1 MMDLSDDF
9 GRKFKTLRVSL
20 INTCNL
26 GCVYCTC
33 GTEDIKENHLLTK
46 EYGLSVTELSAIIS
60 QLHNALNLETVRFT
74 GGEPLLYKDLP
85 QIVRSVKKL
94 GINNLKLTTNGLLLE
109 NLAEN
114 LAEAGIKSINVSLD
128 AIDEDVFY
136 KVSRRSGIHR
146 ILNGIDK
153 AISCGIEVKLN
164 SVVMKNL
171 NENQVLPLLDFAF
184 ERGLKIRFLEI
195 MAMGHL
201 FGRADEHFFSQDEM
215 LSLINS
221 RYQFTRMLRDDSS
234 TANYWQTSEGNVF
247 GIVAN
252 ESEPFCGDCNRLRLD
267 SLGNIYGC
275 LSSNFPI
282 SAKNIASEKELAE
295 KLQIAMWQKQ
305 AVKFTGSSLSM
316 LNIGG

>member
-1 MMDLSDDF
+1 MMELNDDL

-33 GTEDIKENHLLTK
+33 GTEDVKENHLLTK
-46 EYGLSVTELSAIIS
+46 EYGLSVAELSGIIS
-60 QLHNALNLETVRFT
+60 RLHNALELETVRFT
-74 GGEPLLYKDLP
+74 GGEPLLYKDLV
-85 QIVRSVKKL
+85 QIVDSVKKL
-94 GINNLKLTTNGLLLE
+94 GIHNLKLTTNGLLLE
-109 NLAEN
+109 NMAES
-114 LAEAGIKSINVSLD
+114 LAEAGISSINVSLD
-128 AIDEDVFY
+128 AIDEDIFY

-153 AISCGIEVKLN
+153 AIACGIDVKLN

-171 NENQVLPLLDFAF
+171 NKNQVLPLLNFAF
-184 ERGLKIRFLEI
+184 SRGLKIRFLEI

-201 FGRADEHFFSQDEM
+201 FGKADEHFFSQDEI
-215 LSLINS
+215 LSLIS
-221 RYQFTRMLRDDSS
+221 TRYQYDRMVRDNSA
-234 TANYWQTSEGNVF
+234 TANYWKTNDGHVF

-267 SLGNIYGC
+267 SFGNIYGC

-282 SAKNIASEKELAE
+282 SAKNIQTNKEMQE
-295 KLQIAMWQKQ
+295 KLQAAMWQKQ
-305 AVKFTGSSLSM
+305 ALKFTGSSLSM

>member
-1 MMDLSDDF
+1 MELRDDF

-33 GTEDIKENHLLTK
+33 GTEDLKENHQLTK
-46 EYGLSVTELSAIIS
+46 EQGLSVDELTAIIA
-60 QLHNALNLETVRFT
+60 QLHTALELETVRFT
-74 GGEPLLYKDLP
+74 GGEPLLYKDVVK
-85 QIVRSVKKL
+85 IVKSVKQL
-94 GINNLKLTTNGLLLE
+94 GISNLKLTTNGLLLE
-109 NLAEN
+109 NIAADLA
-114 LAEAGIKSINVSLD
+114 AAGINSINVSLD
-128 AIDEDVFY
+128 AIDEDIFY
-136 KVSRRSGIHR
+136 KISRRSGIHR

-153 AISCGIEVKLN
+153 AVACGIDVKIN
-164 SVVMKNL
+164 SVVMKGL
-171 NENQVLPLLDFAF
+171 NECQILPLLDFAF
-184 ERGLKIRFLEI
+184 ERNLKIRFLEI

-201 FGRADEHFFSQDEM
+201 FGQADKHFFSQDEI
-215 LSLINS
+215 LERIHTK
-221 RYQFTRMLRDDSS
+221 YQFSRLFRTSSS
-234 TANYWQTSEGNVF
+234 TANYWQTDAGNVF

-282 SAKNIASEKELAE
+282 SAKNITTEEELTD
-295 KLQIAMWQKQ
+295 KLQMAMWQKQ
-305 AVKFTGSSLSM
+305 AVKFTGSNLSM

>member
-1 MMDLSDDF
+1 MMELNDDF
-9 GRKFKTLRVSL
+9 GRRFKTLRVSL

-46 EYGLSVTELSAIIS
+46 EKGLSVEQLTSIIS
-60 QLHNALNLETVRFT
+60 TLHTNLQLETIRFT
-74 GGEPLLYKDLP
+74 GGEPLLYKDLIK
-85 QIVRSVKKL
+85 IVRSVKQL
-94 GINNLKLTTNGLLLE
+94 GIDNLKITTNGVLLE
-109 NLAEN
+109 SIASELAD
-114 LAEAGIKSINVSLD
+114 AGITSMNVSLD

-136 KVSRRSGIHR
+136 KISRRSGIDR

-153 AISCGIEVKLN
+153 AISSGIDVKIN
-164 SVVMKNL
+164 SVVMRGL

-184 ERGLKIRFLEI
+184 SRNLRIRFLEI

-201 FGRADEHFFSQDEM
+201 FGNADEHFFSQEEI
-215 LSLINS
+215 LLLIGTKYN
-221 RYQFTRMLRDDSS
+221 FTRLLRGQSS
-234 TANYWQTSEGNVF
+234 TANYWQTDGGNAF

-252 ESEPFCGDCNRLRLD
+252 ETEPFCGDCNRLRLD

-282 SAKNIASEKELAE
+282 SMINVQSQEELTV
-295 KLQIAMWQKQ
+295 KLQMAMWQKQ
-305 AVKFTGSSLSM
+305 SVKFTGSNLSM

>member
-1 MMDLSDDF
+1 MVELRDDF
-9 GRKFKTLRVSL
+9 ERKFKTLRVSL

-33 GTEDIKENHLLTK
+33 GTEDLKENHILTK
-46 EYGLSVTELSAIIS
+46 EKGLSADALSAIIS
-60 QLHNALNLETVRFT
+60 QLHHSLQLETVRFT
-74 GGEPLLYKDLP
+74 GGEPLLYKDL
-85 QIVRSVKKL
+85 IKIIRSVKQL
-94 GINNLKLTTNGLLLE
+94 GIDDLKITTNGLLLE
-109 NLAEN
+109 NIAGDLAK
-114 LAEAGIKSINVSLD
+114 AGIKSMNVSLD
-128 AIDEDVFY
+128 AIDEDIFF

-146 ILNGIDK
+146 ILKGIDK
-153 AISCGIEVKLN
+153 AIESGIDVKLN
-164 SVVMKNL
+164 SVVMKGL
-171 NENQVLPLLDFAF
+171 NESQILPLLDFAF
-184 ERGLKIRFLEI
+184 KRNLKIRFLEI

-201 FGRADEHFFSQDEM
+201 FGEADKHFFSQDEI
-215 LSLINS
+215 LAVINS
-221 RYQFTRMLRDDSS
+221 QHQFQKLSRTSSS
-234 TANYWQTSEGNVF
+234 TANYWQTIEGKVF

-282 SAKNIASEKELAE
+282 AVTNIETEDELAN

-305 AVKFTGSSLSM
+305 SLKFTGSNLSM